1 MLFTEKE
8 LRCKKEFKLARIRL
22 YLFKKLNL
30 RPSKQEFLTITETTQ
45 QGDRAD
51 PNDSKKESADERR
64 LGYEEESCVYS
75 FCYFSLLVP
84 SLDLSCSNLSLLP

>member
-1 MLFTEKE
+1 MLSTEKKIKMQ
-8 LRCKKEFKLARIRL
+8 KKEFKLDRIRL

-51 PNDSKKESADERR
+51 PNYSKKESADERR
-64 LGYEEESCVYS
+64 LE
-75 FCYFSLLVP
+75 
-84 SLDLSCSNLSLLP
+84 